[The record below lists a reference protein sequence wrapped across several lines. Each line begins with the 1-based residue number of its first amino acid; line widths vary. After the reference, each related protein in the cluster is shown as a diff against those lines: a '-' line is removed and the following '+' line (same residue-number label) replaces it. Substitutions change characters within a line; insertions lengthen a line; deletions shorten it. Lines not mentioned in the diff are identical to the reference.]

1 MKRQQKKKSSSPSH
15 AVDPV
20 LLIGTGLSVL
30 LGVIFYVR
38 EDTAQALG
46 TVAGLIGGV
55 ITLQVQTLLREK
67 RRVDHET
74 RVGHMVSTIEK
85 IPWLP
90 DMMEPMLRAAKHV
103 EREYQGTP
111 AEDACR
117 AAFEEC
123 LRTLADLERGHF
135 RAPYG
140 DNAVFLRLIEQAQES
155 MCVTSVPGVDLGWW
169 QQPVGRQ
176 YWRAQ
181 LTALARGVVIRR
193 VFIYHEWTDEL
204 DALAREQQR
213 AGVKVRRVQIDRL
226 PPPMRVISGLWDGT
240 CGHEL
245 SYTAAGEAVYDTF
258 TVSPPDLERLM
269 RQFEMIERSAVDLD
283 EPEPRAADPV
293 G

>member
-1 MKRQQKKKSSSPSH
+1 VKRPVKKHSII
-15 AVDPV
+15 VDPV
-20 LLIGTGLSVL
+20 LIVGTGLSVL
-30 LGVIFYVR
+30 LAVIFYVR
-38 EDTAQALG
+38 EDAAQALG

-67 RRVDHET
+67 RRIDHET

-90 DMMEPMLRAAKHV
+90 DIMEPMLRAAKHV
-103 EREYQGTP
+103 EREYKGTP

-117 AAFEEC
+117 NAFEEC

-140 DNAVFLRLIEQAQES
+140 DAAVFLKLIEQSRET
-155 MCVTSVPGVDLGWW
+155 MCVTSVPSVDLTWW
-169 QQPVGRQ
+169 RQPVGRQ

-181 LTALARGVVIRR
+181 VEALKRGVVIRR
-193 VFIYHEWTDEL
+193 VFIYHEWTEDL
-204 DALAREQQR
+204 DDLAREQVE
-213 AGVKVRRVQIDRL
+213 AGVQVRRVHVDRL
-226 PPPMRVISGLWDGT
+226 PPPMRVITGVWDEA

-245 SYTAAGEAVYDTF
+245 SYTAAGEAVHDTF

-269 RQFEMIERSAVDLD
+269 RQFEMIERSALELD
-283 EPEPRAADPV
+283 ERRDPDPV
-293 G
+293 L

>member
-1 MKRQQKKKSSSPSH
+1 MKRPHPKSPF

-20 LLIGTGLSVL
+20 LIVGTGLSVL

-55 ITLQVQTLLREK
+55 ITLQIQSLIQDR
-67 RRVDHET
+67 RRVEHET
-74 RVGHMVSTIEK
+74 RVGQMVSTIDR
-85 IPWLP
+85 IPWMTDL
-90 DMMEPMLRAAKHV
+90 MEPMLRAAKHV
-103 EREYQGTP
+103 ERDYKGTP

-140 DNAVFLRLIEQAQES
+140 DNEVFLRLIAQAREHI
-155 MCVTSVPGVDLGWW
+155 CVTSVPAVDLTWW
-169 QQPVGRQ
+169 RQPVGRQ

-181 LTALARGVVIRR
+181 LDALARGVKIRR
-193 VFIYHEWTDEL
+193 VFIYHEWTDDL
-204 DALAREQQR
+204 DALAREQLA
-213 AGVKVRRVQIDRL
+213 AGVQVRRVQVDRL
-226 PPPMRVISGLWDGT
+226 PPPMRVITGLWDGA

-245 SYTAAGEAVYDTF
+245 SYTAAGEAVHDTF

-269 RQFEMIERSAVDLD
+269 RQFEMIERSAVELDD
-283 EPEPRAADPV
+283 EPRPTAGPV
-293 G
+293 A

>member
-1 MKRQQKKKSSSPSH
+1 MNRPAKKHSVI
-15 AVDPV
+15 VDPV
-20 LLIGTGLSVL
+20 LIIGTGLSVL
-30 LGVIFYVR
+30 LAVIFYVH

-55 ITLQVQTLLREK
+55 ITLQVQTLLKEK
-67 RRVDHET
+67 RRIDHET

-90 DMMEPMLRAAKHV
+90 DLMEPMLRAAKHV
-103 EREYQGTP
+103 ERDYGDTP

-117 AAFEEC
+117 RAFEEC

-140 DNAVFLRLIEQAQES
+140 DNEVFLRLIEQARDK
-155 MCVTSVPGVDLGWW
+155 MCVTSVPVVDLKWW
-169 QQPVGRQ
+169 REPVGRQ

-181 LTALARGVVIRR
+181 LDALARGVVIRR
-193 VFIYHEWTDEL
+193 VFIYHEWSDDL
-204 DALAREQQR
+204 DALAREQAE
-213 AGVKVRRVQIDRL
+213 AGVKVRRVSADRL

-245 SYTAAGEAVYDTF
+245 NYTAAGEAVYDTF

-269 RQFEMIERSAVDLD
+269 RQFEMIERSAVELD
-283 EPEPRAADPV
+283 EPRASDPAL
-293 G
+293 